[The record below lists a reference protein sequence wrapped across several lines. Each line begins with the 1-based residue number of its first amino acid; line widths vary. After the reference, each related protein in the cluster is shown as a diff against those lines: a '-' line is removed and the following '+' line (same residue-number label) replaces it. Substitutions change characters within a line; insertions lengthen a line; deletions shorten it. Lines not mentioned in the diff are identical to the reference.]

1 VSLRRPGNQTRVI
14 LTAVG
19 LGCFFVLSIRA
30 VQSNLV
36 AEFGAQVGATSP
48 DLVLIDVQRDQV
60 DGVREA
66 IKPFERE
73 PPRMM
78 PLMRARVLGVEG
90 KNVNLPTPE
99 AIRKQGR
106 LTREFGI
113 TYRDEL
119 QANERL
125 TAGTFWKGAASAPP
139 DSAVE
144 TEVSI
149 SEEVRRDAS
158 VGVGDLVRFDVAG
171 QVVRARVTSIRRIAW
186 DETQNG
192 GFFFV
197 LRPGPY
203 LARVPHT
210 FVGFLQIGSDPERR
224 AALQRELVQKFPN
237 VTSIDVRAVVDSIR
251 AVLDKIT
258 LGITVVGAITL
269 GAGIL
274 ILAGA
279 VAMTKFQRLYEAAI
293 YRTLGASTRVL
304 TAMVAVEYGLL
315 GLLAGI
321 LGAAGAFGL
330 SWALVRFLFDM
341 TWRPVPGLLAIGAIL
356 TAVVVCGVGLAASV
370 DVLVRKPLGTLRRE

>member
-1 VSLRRPGNQTRVI
+1 
-14 LTAVG
+14 
-19 LGCFFVLSIRA
+19 LSIRA

-36 AEFGAQVGATSP
+36 REFAAQVGSSSP

-60 DGVREA
+60 DGVRQA
-66 IKPFERE
+66 IKPYERE
-73 PPRMM
+73 PARLM
-78 PLMRARVLGVEG
+78 PLMRARVVGVEG
-90 KNVNLPTPE
+90 SKVNLPTPD
-99 AIRKQGR
+99 AVRKQGR

-113 TYRDEL
+113 TYREEL
-119 QANERL
+119 QTNEHL
-125 TAGTFWKGAASAPP
+125 TAGKFWKGSAAAPP
-139 DSAVE
+139 DDAVDA
-144 TEVSI
+144 EVSI
-149 SEEVRRDAS
+149 SEEVRRDAD

-197 LRPGPY
+197 LRPGAY
-203 LARVPHT
+203 LAKVPHT
-210 FVGFLQIGSDPERR
+210 FVGFLQVGSDPAHRS
-224 AALQRELVQKFPN
+224 ALQRDLVQKFPN

-251 AVLDKIT
+251 AILDKIT

-293 YRTLGASTRVL
+293 YRTLGAGTRVL

-330 SWALVRFLFDM
+330 SWALVEYLFEM
-341 TWRPVPGLLAIGAIL
+341 RWRPVPGMLAVGALL
-356 TAVVVCGVGLAASV
+356 TAVVVCVVGLAASV
-370 DVLVRKPLGTLRRE
+370 DVLMRKPLGTLRRE

>member
-1 VSLRRPGNQTRVI
+1 
-14 LTAVG
+14 
-19 LGCFFVLSIRA
+19 
-30 VQSNLV
+30 
-36 AEFGAQVGATSP
+36 
-48 DLVLIDVQRDQV
+48 
-60 DGVREA
+60 
-66 IKPFERE
+66 
-73 PPRMM
+73 M
-78 PLMRARVLGVEG
+78 PLMRARVVGVEG
-90 KNVNLPTPE
+90 SKVNLPTPD
-99 AIRKQGR
+99 AVRKQGR

-113 TYRDEL
+113 TYREEL
-119 QANERL
+119 QTNEHL
-125 TAGTFWKGAASAPP
+125 TAGKFWKGSAAAPP
-139 DSAVE
+139 DDAVDA
-144 TEVSI
+144 EVSI
-149 SEEVRRDAS
+149 SEEVRRDAD

-197 LRPGPY
+197 LRPGAY
-203 LARVPHT
+203 LAKVPHT
-210 FVGFLQIGSDPERR
+210 FVGFLQVGSDPAHRS
-224 AALQRELVQKFPN
+224 ALQRDLVQKFPN

-251 AVLDKIT
+251 AILDKIT

-293 YRTLGASTRVL
+293 YRTLGAGTRVL

-330 SWALVRFLFDM
+330 SWALVEYLFEM
-341 TWRPVPGLLAIGAIL
+341 RWRPVPGMLAVGALL
-356 TAVVVCGVGLAASV
+356 TAVVVCVVGLAASV
-370 DVLVRKPLGTLRRE
+370 DVLMRKPLGTLRRE